1 MGLKMVNKKELK
13 KIFTP
18 ESYKVELFKD
28 KGFIRKKCSNCDLSY
43 WTLDPDRTTCGETEC
58 EGGYKFIG
66 RKGPN
71 WDFHQTINN
80 LTKFFQKNGHTP
92 IDPYPVVARWRD
104 DIEFTIAS
112 IATFQPYVTSGA
124 VKPPA
129 NPLTIPQPC
138 LRFGG
143 EFNDLDNIGRTGRH
157 LSSFIMFGQ
166 HAFNGEG
173 LKGGYWMD
181 RCIDL
186 NFDFLTNVL
195 KIEPEQITYTEN
207 IWAGGGNFGPN
218 LESMAYGTEIVNSVF
233 MQYQNLP
240 GGGYREMDLRVIDV
254 GWGAERVGWFSQGT
268 PTIYEST
275 FGPVWDYLLKE
286 SGLEYDRDLVSRY
299 SILAGLLDVNEIT
312 DIKSARSGIAERLGM
327 TLPELNEKLAGVEA
341 LYAIGDHSR
350 TVSFALADG
359 AIPSNVGGGYN
370 VRTVLRRMFT
380 LSEMNNFDLDISELI
395 SRQIMYVSQTYPRL
409 KEISSFIETIID
421 VERARYK
428 KTIKSGTRYV
438 EQLLKSKG
446 KVTTEKLIELYES
459 RGISPEIVQSIASE
473 KGKEIEIPGD
483 FYNRISSGSVEETEE
498 KIEEE
503 FQLDRLKEFKTKKM
517 YYDIPYKREI
527 KAKVLAVFDTGH
539 LVFDR
544 TIFYPIGGGQAEDH
558 GILRFG
564 KSSRQVIDV
573 KKFGDAI
580 VHKLDSP
587 LKSLKVGSTVRLE
600 IDWER
605 RKALMRHH
613 TAVHIVGGAAR
624 KVLGPHIWQAGADKT
639 TERGR
644 LDITHWENLN
654 RETLDEIEM
663 VANEVVMDNREI
675 IKHVL
680 PRQEAEQKYG
690 FTIYQGGVVPG
701 EELRIIEIPGID
713 TEACGGTHAHQ
724 TGDLGYIKILGSE
737 RIQDGIVRITLTAG
751 KKAVASSQHQYHLLA
766 HASSVFSVN
775 PEDLPK
781 TSERFF
787 NEWKER
793 GKQISKL
800 SKDLAEARIPQVI
813 EKAKELEVGGT
824 VYRVAIMR
832 QDAPLNDLIQLGEK
846 LSTATKDQGNFIGV
860 ILGKDEGRAGIVVCR
875 SAGMKTQLTPII
887 RSLGK
892 IVGGGGGGNKDVL
905 SGGGSKPENIPEAL
919 DKSWEIVKNSLS
931 N

>member
-1 MGLKMVNKKELK
+1 MVDKKALK

-18 ESYKVELFKD
+18 DSYKVELFEE
-28 KGFIRKKCSNCDLSY
+28 KGFIRKKCTNCDLSF
-43 WTLDPDRTTCGETEC
+43 WTLDPDRRTCGETEC

-71 WDFHQTINN
+71 WDFHQTIAN
-80 LTKFFQKNGHTP
+80 LTKFFEKNGHTP
-92 IDPYPVVARWRD
+92 IEPYPVVARWRD

-124 VKPPA
+124 IKPPA

-157 LSSFIMFGQ
+157 LSNFVMFGQ
-166 HAFNGEG
+166 HAFNGNNLE
-173 LKGGYWMD
+173 GGYWMD

-195 KIEPEQITYTEN
+195 KIEPDQVTYTEN

-240 GGGYREMDLRVIDV
+240 GGGYKEMDLKVIDV

-286 SGLEYDRDLVSRY
+286 SNLTYDTDLVERY
-299 SILAGLLDVNEIT
+299 AVLAGLLDVNEIT
-312 DIKSARSGIAERLGM
+312 DIKSARSGIAGKLGM
-327 TLPELNEKLAGVEA
+327 TLTELNDKLAGVEA

-350 TVSFALADG
+350 TVAFALADG

-380 LSEMNNFDLDISELI
+380 LNEMNDFQLDISELI
-395 SRQIMYVSQTYPRL
+395 SRQITYVSQTYPRL
-409 KEISSFIETIID
+409 REVSSFIDTIVD

-428 KTIKSGTRYV
+428 KTIKAGTRYV

-446 KVTTEKLIELYES
+446 KITMDKLIELYQS
-459 RGISPEIVQSIASE
+459 RGISPELVQSIASE
-473 KGKEIEIPGD
+473 KGKEVEIPGD
-483 FYNRISSGSVEETEE
+483 FYNRLGGSESVTEKTIE
-498 KIEEE
+498 EEE
-503 FQLDRLKEFKTKKM
+503 FQLDQLKQFKTKKR

-527 KAKVLAVFDTGH
+527 KAKVLAILDTGH
-539 LVFDR
+539 LIFDQ

-558 GILRFG
+558 GVLRFR
-564 KSSRQVIDV
+564 KSSRKVVDV

-580 VHKLDSP
+580 VHKLDRP
-587 LKSLKVGSTVRLE
+587 LDSLKEGSTVRLE
-600 IDWER
+600 VDWER

-624 KVLGPHIWQAGADKT
+624 QVLGPHIWQAGADKT

-644 LDITHWENLN
+644 LDITHWENLS
-654 RETLDEIEM
+654 REVLDEIEM

-675 IKHVL
+675 HKYVL

-713 TEACGGTHAHQ
+713 TEACGGTHAHS
-724 TGDLGYIKILGSE
+724 TGDLGYIKILGAE
-737 RIQDGIVRITLTAG
+737 RIQDGIVRLVLTAG
-751 KKAVASSQHQYHLLA
+751 KKAVASSQHQQHLLSQ
-766 HASSVFSVN
+766 SSETFSVQ
-775 PEDLPK
+775 PEDLPH
-781 TSERFF
+781 TAERFF
-787 NEWKER
+787 TEWKER
-793 GKQISKL
+793 GKTILKL
-800 SKDLAEARIPQVI
+800 SKELAEARLPQI
-813 EKAKELEVGGT
+813 IDQAKEMNVNGRT
-824 VYRVAIMR
+824 FKIIAIR
-832 QDAPLNDLIQLGEK
+832 QDASLADLIQLGEK
-846 LSTATKDQGNFIGV
+846 ISHKTADEGNYIGI
-860 ILGKDEGRAGIVVCR
+860 ILGKDENRAGIVVSR
-875 SAGMKTQLTPII
+875 SAGLAVPLTPII
-887 RSLGK
+887 RGLGK

-919 DKSWEIVKNSLS
+919 EKSWEIVKDTLS
-931 N
+931 K